1 MPLPKQLVE
10 EAVLDQTDKT
20 DRKSEQ
26 TDEEMMLPLEFGV
39 IPIIPPRTH

>member
-10 EAVLDQTDKT
+10 EAVLDQT